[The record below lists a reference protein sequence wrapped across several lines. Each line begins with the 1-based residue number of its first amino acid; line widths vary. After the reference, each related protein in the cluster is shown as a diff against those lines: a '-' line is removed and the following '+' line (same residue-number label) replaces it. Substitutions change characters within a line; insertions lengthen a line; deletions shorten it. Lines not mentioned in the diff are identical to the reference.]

1 MADNRQ
7 TALVT
12 VRRELTSPQMGEQF
26 RAALPAH
33 ITTEKFQRVLV
44 TAVSTNMDLLNCD
57 QRTLFAA
64 AMKAAQV
71 GLLPDGKEAALV
83 AFGDKVQFMPMV
95 AGVLKLIRNSGQLKS
110 ITAEVIRK
118 NDEFDLYVD
127 ENGKRFKHRP
137 DWFGDRGEV
146 VGVYAHAVTTD
157 GGVYIDVM
165 SRDDV
170 ERIRA
175 VSRSAR
181 RGPWVDWWDEMAKK
195 TVIRRLAK
203 YLPSSSDLDGI
214 EDDDLEPFSTAAAP
228 VQPVERDVT
237 PPPAEDEPP
246 RQRRIQAVTGGRREQ
261 AVEDVTPQIDE
272 PPPITD
278 DDLPL

>member
-7 TALVT
+7 TALVA

-57 QRTLFAA
+57 QRSLFAA

-83 AFGDKVQFMPMV
+83 AFKDKVQFMPMV

-110 ITAEVIRK
+110 ITAEVIRE
-118 NDEFDLYVD
+118 NDEFELFVD
-127 ENGKRFKHRP
+127 ENGKRFRHAPK
-137 DWFGDRGEV
+137 WFSDRGKV
-146 VGVYAHAVTTD
+146 IGVYAHAITTD

-170 ERIRA
+170 ERIRS
-175 VSRSAR
+175 VSRSR
-181 RGPWVDWWDEMAKK
+181 DRGPWVDWWDEMAKK

-214 EDDDLEPFSTAAAP
+214 EDDDLEPFAASVAP
-228 VQPVERDVT
+228 VQAERDIT
-237 PPPAEDEPP
+237 PTEDEPP

-261 AVEDVTPQIDE
+261 AETDLTPQIDE
-272 PPPITD
+272 PPPFSD
-278 DDLPL
+278 DELPL

>member
-1 MADNRQ
+1 
-7 TALVT
+7 
-12 VRRELTSPQMGEQF
+12 
-26 RAALPAH
+26 
-33 ITTEKFQRVLV
+33 
-44 TAVSTNMDLLNCD
+44 
-57 QRTLFAA
+57 
-64 AMKAAQV
+64 
-71 GLLPDGKEAALV
+71 
-83 AFGDKVQFMPMV
+83 
-95 AGVLKLIRNSGQLKS
+95 
-110 ITAEVIRK
+110 
-118 NDEFDLYVD
+118 
-127 ENGKRFKHRP
+127 
-137 DWFGDRGEV
+137 
-146 VGVYAHAVTTD
+146 
-157 GGVYIDVM
+157 M

-214 EDDDLEPFSTAAAP
+214 EDDDLEPFATAAAP

-237 PPPAEDEPP
+237 PTPAEDEPP

-261 AVEDVTPQIDE
+261 AIEDVTPQIDE
-272 PPPITD
+272 PPPISD